1 MPPFAKYNASE
12 MVLVFYAP
20 CSRHQPMKILRRSL
34 LTLLLVS
41 AAGCLRVSPT
51 AEKAEPSTPSV
62 AADDATPRETLNKTT
77 QLVLDLKQA
86 LADGGVL
93 ASTKIESTNPLMQ
106 SADAYRTTV
115 AKIAGMA
122 VEQAIQIRNAQSIK
136 DPKPLAH
143 AEFVSEII
151 KPDQPDGIQ
160 LPMLPYYQ
168 EYAWDEQAQKLVAVD
183 FPARKAEREKQ
194 RN

>member
-1 MPPFAKYNASE
+1 
-12 MVLVFYAP
+12 
-20 CSRHQPMKILRRSL
+20 MKILRGSL

-41 AAGCLRVSPT
+41 VAGCLRISPT
-51 AEKAEPSTPSV
+51 AETAKSSTPGV
-62 AADDATPRETLNKTT
+62 AADDATPRGILNKTT
-77 QLVLDLKQA
+77 QNVLDLNQA

-93 ASTKIESTNPLMQ
+93 ASTKIESTNPLLQ
-106 SADAYRTTV
+106 SADAYRTSV
-115 AKIAGMA
+115 AKIAAMA
-122 VEQAIQIRNAQSIK
+122 VEHAIQLRNAQSIN

-151 KPDQPDGIQ
+151 KPDESDGIH

-183 FPARKAEREKQ
+183 FPARQAERETQ